1 MLRSIMNEFKKFAL
15 RGNLLDMA
23 VGIMIGSA
31 FSGVVNSLVKDI
43 LMPPIGLILG
53 KVDFSDLYIN
63 LSGGTYASLA
73 EAREAGAVTLNYGLF
88 INSVINFLI
97 IAWVLFLIVREVNKL
112 QPPPPKPAPKTRE
125 CPYCLSQ
132 IPLAAT
138 RCAYCTSEVPAA

>member
-112 QPPPPKPAPKTRE
+112 QPPPKPAPKTRE